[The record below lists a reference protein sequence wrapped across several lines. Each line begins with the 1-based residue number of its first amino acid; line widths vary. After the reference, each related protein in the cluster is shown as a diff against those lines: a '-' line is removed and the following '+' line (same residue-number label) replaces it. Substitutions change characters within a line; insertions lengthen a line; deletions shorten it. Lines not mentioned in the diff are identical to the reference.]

1 MATGLE
7 PTGSVPEWK
16 PDVDSTH
23 IGDELVMA
31 TSAQVQ
37 QLYIALLGRAA
48 DKPGLDWWLE
58 NINGGERTLEQA
70 AAAFTTSEEFVSTYG
85 SLQGAELVTAVYSNL
100 FERTPSQEEVTY
112 WVNDGRPADQ
122 LLAAFLTYASPADQT
137 VINNKVTVAQY
148 YTEAA
153 GSDIDLDAAAKIV
166 ADVNGTAASVSAAL
180 NNLPTSTA
188 TLTAAL
194 ATLKADTAAVTSF
207 LKALDL
213 DGDGK
218 ADNAGAT
225 QVADNR
231 AELTKVAASGTG
243 AYDVAL
249 NAVDDIVAANSTNND
264 DAWYS
269 LTAAQQD
276 AELAK
281 VKVNLAADLTNAQ
294 TDVDT
299 AYAAMSAALKTA
311 VTKYEAAQ
319 TSQQAAVKAEA
330 KADVD
335 LAAAVAKYNVD
346 VGSTA
351 ITFDPT
357 ATDSTAAAAVTAF
370 GSLITIDPAK
380 YTASLAAGVTETSKP
395 GVTAVLNAL
404 QADLTAEKALAT
416 ANANLATAQTG
427 LDAADGTADDTAS
440 SDLGETG
447 STAPFV
453 LATDAP
459 TYNAYL
465 GLKSTLTNVQND
477 IKALNDAVASLDAI
491 EVQAAALKELDDAVT
506 DAVSAIGA
514 AGYDLNNADGLLDLN
529 GDGDYTDVGEF
540 DFSAGSDAD
549 EAELYTATYSGG
561 SVTMEKGDMVFVGGF
576 AFNNGAAATAGDNG
590 VLEFFVEEG
599 VGANAGNLVV
609 TFEESVF
616 GSNAATP
623 EVNEIVMTGLS
634 MDDVVIGSN
643 FITLA

>member
-1 MATGLE
+1 
-7 PTGSVPEWK
+7 
-16 PDVDSTH
+16 
-23 IGDELVMA
+23 MA

-122 LLAAFLTYASPADQT
+122 LLAAFLAYASPADQT

-153 GSDIDLDAAAKIV
+153 GSDINLEAAAAIIANVDGSAK
-166 ADVNGTAASVSAAL
+166 SVSDAL
-180 NNLPTSTA
+180 VNLPVSQATVTA
-188 TLTAAL
+188 SLGELNAANE
-194 ATLKADTAAVTSF
+194 AVESF
-207 LKALDL
+207 LKNLDL
-213 DGDGK
+213 NGDGK
-218 ADNAGAT
+218 ADNAT
-225 QVADNR
+225 AD
-231 AELTKVAASGTG
+231 ASR
-243 AYDVAL
+243 
-249 NAVDDIVAANSTNND
+249 
-264 DAWYS
+264 
-269 LTAAQQD
+269 
-276 AELAK
+276 
-281 VKVNLAADLTNAQ
+281 ADLTLTNDGTADAYDAALEAVNTAVDAANGGTTTNWYTLNEAQRDAALAKAKVSLSAAETNAK
-294 TDVDT
+294 TDADL

-319 TSQQAAVKAEA
+319 TAQQAAVKVEV
-330 KADVD
+330 KADAD

-346 VGSTA
+346 VGSAAA

-357 ATDSTAAAAVTAF
+357 AIDSTAAAAAAVTAF
-370 GSLITIDPAK
+370 GSLITIDPVK

-404 QADLTAEKALAT
+404 QADLSAEKALAT
-416 ANANLATAQTG
+416 ANDNLVTAQTG
-427 LDAADGTADDTAS
+427 LDAADGGADDATAS
-440 SDLGETG
+440 NDDDFGDVADTDASEAFDV
-447 STAPFV
+447 AV
-453 LATDAP
+453 DAP

-465 GLKSTLTNVQND
+465 NLKTALTSIQDD
-477 IKALNDAVASLDAI
+477 IKELNAAATSLDAI
-491 EVQAAALKELDDAVT
+491 EVQVAALKELDDAVT

-514 AGYDLNNADGLLDLN
+514 AGYDLNNANGKLNLN

-540 DFSAGSDAD
+540 DFSTGLDAD
-549 EAELYTATYSGG
+549 QAELYTATYTGG
-561 SVTMEKGDMVFVGGF
+561 AVTMDDGDMIFVGGF
-576 AFNNGAAATAGDNG
+576 AFNEGASATAGNNG

-599 VGANAGNLVV
+599 TGTNAGNLVV

-616 GSNAATP
+616 GSNAAAP
-623 EVNEIVMTGLS
+623 EVNEIVLTGLS

>member
-1 MATGLE
+1 
-7 PTGSVPEWK
+7 
-16 PDVDSTH
+16 
-23 IGDELVMA
+23 MA

-85 SLQGAELVTAVYSNL
+85 SLQGAELVTAVYTNL

-122 LLAAFLTYASPADQT
+122 LLAAFLAYASPADQT

-153 GSDIDLDAAAKIV
+153 GSDINLEAAAAIIANVDGSAK
-166 ADVNGTAASVSAAL
+166 SVSDAL
-180 NNLPTSTA
+180 VNLPVSQATVTA
-188 TLTAAL
+188 SLVELNAANEE
-194 ATLKADTAAVTSF
+194 VESF

-213 DGDGK
+213 NGDGK
-218 ADNAGAT
+218 ADNATA
-225 QVADNR
+225 
-231 AELTKVAASGTG
+231 AASR
-243 AYDVAL
+243 
-249 NAVDDIVAANSTNND
+249 
-264 DAWYS
+264 
-269 LTAAQQD
+269 
-276 AELAK
+276 
-281 VKVNLAADLTNAQ
+281 ADLTLSNDATDDAYDAALEAVNSAVDAANGTTTVWYNLNEAQRDAALAKAKVSLSAAETNAK
-294 TDVDT
+294 TDADL

-319 TSQQAAVKAEA
+319 TAQQSAAKVEA
-330 KADVD
+330 KADAD

-346 VGSTA
+346 VGSAA

-357 ATDSTAAAAVTAF
+357 TTDSTAAGAVTAF

-416 ANANLATAQTG
+416 ANTNLTTATAA
-427 LDAADGTADDTAS
+427 LDVADGASDGTTDD
-440 SDLGETG
+440 G
-447 STAPFV
+447 SAFV

-459 TYNAYL
+459 TYAAYVN
-465 GLKSTLTNVQND
+465 LKDALTGIQND
-477 IKALNDAVASLDAI
+477 IKELNAAATSLDAI
-491 EVQAAALKELDDAVT
+491 EVQVAALKELDDAVT

-514 AGYDLNNADGLLDLN
+514 AGYDLNNADGRLDLN

-561 SVTMEKGDMVFVGGF
+561 PVTMAKGDMVFVGGF

-623 EVNEIVMTGLS
+623 EVNEIVLTGLS

>member
-85 SLQGAELVTAVYSNL
+85 SLQGAELVTAVYTNL

-122 LLAAFLTYASPADQT
+122 LLAAFLAYASPADQT

-153 GSDIDLDAAAKIV
+153 GSDINLEAAAAIIANVDGSAK
-166 ADVNGTAASVSAAL
+166 SVSDAL
-180 NNLPTSTA
+180 VNLPVSQATVTA
-188 TLTAAL
+188 SLVELNAANEE
-194 ATLKADTAAVTSF
+194 VESF

-213 DGDGK
+213 NGDGK
-218 ADNAGAT
+218 ADNATA
-225 QVADNR
+225 
-231 AELTKVAASGTG
+231 AASRADLTLSDDTTDD
-243 AYDVAL
+243 AYDAAL
-249 NAVDDIVAANSTNND
+249 EAVEAAVNSANSTSND
-264 DAWYS
+264 WYT
-269 LTAAQQD
+269 LNAAQRD

-281 VKVNLAADLTNAQ
+281 AKVSLSAAETNAKTDADL
-294 TDVDT
+294 

-311 VTKYEAAQ
+311 ATKYEAAQ
-319 TSQQAAVKAEA
+319 TAQQSAVKVEA
-330 KADVD
+330 KADAD

-346 VGSTA
+346 VGSSA
-351 ITFDPT
+351 ITFAT
-357 ATDSTAAAAVTAF
+357 STDSNSATAATAF
-370 GSLITIDPAK
+370 ASFITIDTSK
-380 YTASLAAGVTETSKP
+380 YTASLASGVTEVTKP
-395 GVTAVLNAL
+395 GITAVLSAL
-404 QADLTAEKALAT
+404 QADLSAEKALAT

-427 LDAADGTADDTAS
+427 LDAADGTADDTTS
-440 SDLGETG
+440 GDLGETG
-447 STAPFV
+447 SSASFV
-453 LATDAP
+453 LADDAP
-459 TYNAYL
+459 TYSAYL
-465 GLKSTLTNVQND
+465 TLKNTLTGIQND
-477 IKALNDAVASLDAI
+477 IKALNDAAASLDAI
-491 EVQAAALKELDDAVT
+491 EVQVAALKELDDAVT

-514 AGYDLNNADGLLDLN
+514 AGYDLNNADGRLDLN

-561 SVTMEKGDMVFVGGF
+561 PVTMEKGDMVFVGGF

-623 EVNEIVMTGLS
+623 EVNEIVLTGLS